1 MDEPLE
7 EDAMKNALAVF
18 FSFAA
23 LALSGRVAAQSEPD
37 PPTVDGAVVSSGNTS
52 LVIDADD
59 GTKRTF
65 LVDTTT
71 TLPSAG
77 LTAGSRV
84 AVQYQTLDADRAQAL
99 KVSLLDPAASGA
111 SAPPASR
118 TSPEQS
124 RGPVG
129 LDGPVPL
136 LGLAGFAIVVAGLFA
151 WVFSRSRHQETPH
164 LGLD

>member
-1 MDEPLE
+1 
-7 EDAMKNALAVF
+7 MKTSLAVF
-18 FSFAA
+18 LSLVA
-23 LALSGRVAAQSEPD
+23 LALPGPVAAQSPFD
-37 PPTVDGAVVSSGNTS
+37 SPTISGAVVSSGNTS
-52 LVIDADD
+52 LVINADD
-59 GTKRTF
+59 GTIRTF

-84 AVQYQTLDADRAQAL
+84 NVQYQALDADRAQAL
-99 KVSLLDPAASGA
+99 SVSLLDPAASGA
-111 SAPPASR
+111 SAPPAST
-118 TSPEQS
+118 TSPGTEQS

-129 LDGPVPL
+129 LDGPVPF
-136 LGLAGFAIVVAGLFA
+136 LGLAGILIVVAGLFF

>member
-1 MDEPLE
+1 
-7 EDAMKNALAVF
+7 MKNALAVF

-23 LALSGRVAAQSEPD
+23 LALPGRATAQSQPD
-37 PPTVDGAVVSSGNTS
+37 PLTVDGAVVSSGNTS

-71 TLPSAG
+71 TLPTAG

-84 AVQYQTLDADRAQAL
+84 TVQYQTLDADRAQAL
-99 KVSLLDPAASGA
+99 SVSLRDLAASSA
-111 SAPPASR
+111 SAPPPAST
-118 TSPEQS
+118 TSPGAEQS
-124 RGPVG
+124 RGPLG

-136 LGLAGFAIVVAGLFA
+136 VGIAGFAIVVAALFA
-151 WVFSRSRHQETPH
+151 WVFSRSRHEIPH